1 MATAAQITANQQ
13 NAMRSTGPLTEAG
26 KQISSRNSLSHG
38 LTAKKLL
45 LAVEDQA
52 EFDELHENL
61 LEAFVPKTKYENFL
75 FEDMVRAYWF
85 WSRAQAAH
93 AAFLDTIV
101 RQELKIEPRL
111 TPKHALARVFTEE
124 KYAKRLRLLMRYET
138 AAERTYRK
146 SEQQLRSEIAA
157 RVRWEAE
164 QRTAARLAAQRAANR
179 EEPVEPIGSVS
190 YSAPQAAATPQR
202 C

>member
-13 NAMRSTGPLTEAG
+13 NAMRSTGPVTEAG
-26 KQISSRNSLSHG
+26 KQISSRNSLLHG

-52 EFDELHENL
+52 EFDELHADL
-61 LEAFVPKTKYENFL
+61 LEAFVPKTKYERFL
-75 FEDMVRAYWF
+75 FEDMIRAYWF

-124 KYAKRLRLLMRYET
+124 KYAKRLRLLMRYEA

-157 RVRWEAE
+157 RVRWEAG
-164 QRTAARLAAQRAANR
+164 QRVAAKRAAQ
-179 EEPVEPIGSVS
+179 S
-190 YSAPQAAATPQR
+190 AAAAPDPVAPNGFVSHPVPEAAVPQR
-202 C
+202 L